1 MTDIRAAPSG
11 PAPVTRR
18 RDLPGRSAPA
28 FIIRIL
34 FVEDHEVFHECM
46 KHLIDLQEGM
56 TMVGTARDG
65 REAVEKAAALRPDIV
80 VMDITMPRLN
90 GLDATRLILK
100 QNPSIKIIA
109 LSNHASR
116 QLVQEM
122 FRAGATG
129 YVLKNEAFSELVE
142 AIQSV
147 VSGSPYLS
155 PGLREGGERDGGGG
169 EAFIHLTR
177 REREVLHLI
186 SEGRNTKQIAEELN
200 ISPKTVETHRI
211 NLMKK
216 LDVST
221 PVELALFAL
230 RDGVTPL
237 P

>member
-1 MTDIRAAPSG
+1 
-11 PAPVTRR
+11 
-18 RDLPGRSAPA
+18 
-28 FIIRIL
+28 
-34 FVEDHEVFHECM
+34 M

-56 TMVGTARDG
+56 SMVGAARDG
-65 REAVEKAAALRPDIV
+65 REAVDMAASLKPDIV

-100 QNPSIKIIA
+100 QNPSIKVIA
-109 LSNHASR
+109 LSNHANR
-116 QLVQEM
+116 QIVQQM

-129 YVLKNEAFSELVE
+129 YVLKNEAFGELVE

-147 VSGSPYLS
+147 TSGTPYLS
-155 PGLREGGERDGGGG
+155 PGLRGGGESEGGG
-169 EAFIHLTR
+169 EAFVHLTR

-237 P
+237 T